1 MSLTS
6 GELRSA
12 HQPFPACS
20 VYWTL
25 SSLAPGSI
33 THTWQTHSARE
44 SEPSAGCL
52 GKQRSLL
59 LKYSVDFML
68 TKTLSVLQKNHVADW
83 AFQCHL
89 LHRAIAFLEALA
101 CIKFGQDL
109 FSKTQILYVIL
120 WLLCLVRSVSYY
132 CKNTVTSS
140 YSADHCDYK
149 SDALNL
155 CCWRVTCCE
164 IMFDPFRPSL
174 HSCACM
180 EWCGLLKPTVQ
191 EKRCVSLRVCVI
203 FLTLMLSSIH
213 LRFLSRFASF

>member
-1 MSLTS
+1 
-6 GELRSA
+6 
-12 HQPFPACS
+12 
-20 VYWTL
+20 
-25 SSLAPGSI
+25 
-33 THTWQTHSARE
+33 
-44 SEPSAGCL
+44 
-52 GKQRSLL
+52 
-59 LKYSVDFML
+59 ML
-68 TKTLSVLQKNHVADW
+68 TKTLSVLEKNHVADW

-132 CKNTVTSS
+132 CKNIVTLS
-140 YSADHCDYK
+140 YSEDYCDCK

-155 CCWRVTCCE
+155 CCWRATCCE

-180 EWCGLLKPTVQ
+180 EWCGLLKPMVQ
-191 EKRCVSLRVCVI
+191 EKRCVSLHVCVI
-203 FLTLMLSSIH
+203 SHLDAKFYSSAFPVQVCRVLITNCVFD
-213 LRFLSRFASF
+213 LLLKSLQSLFCVCRSVFCC